1 MPKGLSLP
9 KTNEMTETNKEHEAG
24 QTNKAER
31 LQAFLAHAGVAS
43 RRASERL
50 ILEGRGMVNGSVV
63 KELGTKV
70 SKTDAVSVDGIPVRR
85 ETVMHYLALN
95 KPPGYISASSDPQGR
110 PLAVD
115 LLPAGIGE
123 RLYSIGRLDYASAG
137 LILFTNDGDF
147 AAKTGHPRANIAKE
161 YLVKTTKAIPDELAA
176 QFVRGITLTD
186 ASTGQ
191 TTLFRAK
198 STRRVAPNA
207 LSVILIEG
215 KNREIRRVFS
225 HFHLHIVSLQRV
237 RIGPV
242 LLDGLPEGATRPL
255 TVNELAVLRNTALA
269 SGMADITPEE

>member
-1 MPKGLSLP
+1 MPKSLNLQ
-9 KTNEMTETNKEHEAG
+9 KTNNVNKTN
-24 QTNKAER
+24 ER
-31 LQAFLAHAGVAS
+31 LQAFLAHAGIAS

-50 ILEGRGMVNGSVV
+50 ILEGRVTVNGDVAR
-63 KELGTKV
+63 ELGTKV
-70 SKTDAVSVDGIPVRR
+70 AETDAVLVDGIPVRR

-95 KPPGYISASSDPQGR
+95 KPPEYITASSDPQGR
-110 PLAVD
+110 PLALD

-123 RLYSIGRLDYASAG
+123 RLYSIGRLDYASSG

-147 AAKTGHPRANIAKE
+147 AAKTGHPRANIEKE

-176 QFVRGITLTD
+176 QFVRGITLQD
-186 ASTGQ
+186 ASSGQ

-198 STRRVAPNA
+198 STKRVAPNA

-225 HFHLHIVSLQRV
+225 HFHLHIASLQRV

-242 LLDGLPEGATRPL
+242 LLADLPEGASRPL
-255 TVNELAVLRNTALA
+255 TANERAGLCKTACPPAVEPVRGA
-269 SGMADITPEE
+269 SE

>member
-9 KTNEMTETNKEHEAG
+9 KMNEMTKTNEENAANG
-24 QTNKAER
+24 ANER
-31 LQAFLAHAGVAS
+31 LQAYLAHAGIAS

-50 ILEGRGMVNGSVV
+50 ILEGRVTVNGSVV

-70 SKTDAVSVDGIPVRR
+70 AKADDVSVDGIPVRR

-110 PLAVD
+110 PLALD

-123 RLYSIGRLDYASAG
+123 RLYSIGRLDYASSG

-147 AAKTGHPRANIAKE
+147 AAKTGHPRANIEKE
-161 YLVKTTKAIPDELAA
+161 YIVKTTKAIPDELAA
-176 QFVRGITLTD
+176 QFVRGITLED
-186 ASTGQ
+186 ASSGQ
-191 TTLFRAK
+191 TALFRAK
-198 STRRVAPNA
+198 SIERVAPNA

-225 HFHLHIVSLQRV
+225 HFHLHIASLQRV

-242 LLDGLPEGATRPL
+242 LLAGLPEGASRPL
-255 TVNELAVLRNTALA
+255 TANERTGLT
-269 SGMADITPEE
+269 GGQKTTP